1 MRKAGFQQASTVSP
15 IFKFAWRALGL
26 PAFSVSKTGEAGMRA
41 VTGIAAR
48 FALVAATA
56 GAIMAI
62 GAEASAQQSRLDNIK
77 RDRKIVIGVRES
89 TPPYG
94 FADKNG
100 ERIGWSID
108 LAKALK
114 GIIEKRLKME
124 LALEMKPVTPQ
135 TRIPLIVNGTIDA
148 YFGSAGKSVE
158 RDEVIDFSL
167 MTNAVCVKKLVP
179 RASAVHSTA
188 DMAGKRVGVTQG
200 SLEERLLTTM
210 NADGRMKPPV
220 RIVPFDKH
228 STGFIALSQ
237 GKTDVHMTMDDALL
251 TLAMSAPNPR
261 DWEVRGPDIFCTVS
275 AIIVQ
280 QNDSPWRDMIDH
292 AFCNFVVTG
301 GYDALYDDWVKG
313 PNAKAGY
320 ERELSP
326 EVRFMIRNQCPDG
339 SDRFVQSA
347 AK

>member
-1 MRKAGFQQASTVSP
+1 MSAAFMRSA
-15 IFKFAWRALGL
+15 IFAL
-26 PAFSVSKTGEAGMRA
+26 AAA
-41 VTGIAAR
+41 VLGGIAS
-48 FALVAATA
+48 
-56 GAIMAI
+56 
-62 GAEASAQQSRLDNIK
+62 EASAQQSRLDVIK

-108 LAKALK
+108 LGKALK
-114 GIIEKRLKME
+114 GIIEKRLKMD

-148 YFGSAGKSVE
+148 YFGSAGKSIE

-167 MTNAVCVKKLVP
+167 ITNAVCVKKLVP
-179 RASAVHSTA
+179 RNSPIQDTK

-200 SLEERLLTTM
+200 SLEERLLATM

-251 TLAMSAPNPR
+251 TLAMSAPNPK

-292 AFCNFVVTG
+292 AFCHFVVTG
-301 GYDALYDDWVKG
+301 GYDALYDEWFKG

-339 SDRFVQSA
+339 ADRFIPTA